1 MSRSQWKPPYVNY
14 DLVSNVLSNQNKSII
29 RTTSRSSTILPS
41 FIGFTFEV
49 HTGKA
54 YTKVYI
60 DEKMVGRKLG
70 EFALTRKIGK
80 IHEKKMKKN
89 KTGKK

>member
-1 MSRSQWKPPYVNY
+1 
-14 DLVSNVLSNQNKSII
+14 
-29 RTTSRSSTILPS
+29 LPS